1 MVNFIDKTSSF
12 AGTPLNRSHLM
23 AMQGF
28 EQCDVVFSD
37 DGNTITETYTLD
49 DGVTT
54 ETLVTS
60 FHNEEA
66 EPYVTETF
74 TGSNGTII
82 TKTTTF
88 KSNGTIETRL
98 S

>member
-54 ETLVTS
+54 ESLGTS
-60 FHNEEA
+60 FQNEEA

-74 TGSNGTII
+74 TGSDGTII